1 MKKFKYILISSII
14 IFLINFPAH
23 FVFDYFP
30 NNITSVF
37 FPTNESIFQHM
48 KMVFTCFFI
57 FYLILYFMQRRLK
70 YNNIFIHNIISS
82 LTCIVFFLI
91 IYIPLYLRFGE
102 NMLVTL
108 ILLFISIL
116 FGQFITSLINCKKD
130 DFLNMIGLLTIF
142 IIFIVD
148 GFLTFKPMNNFL
160 FWDPEHETYER
171 VFK

>member
-1 MKKFKYILISSII
+1 
-14 IFLINFPAH
+14 
-23 FVFDYFP
+23 
-30 NNITSVF
+30 
-37 FPTNESIFQHM
+37 
-48 KMVFTCFFI
+48 
-57 FYLILYFMQRRLK
+57 
-70 YNNIFIHNIISS
+70 
-82 LTCIVFFLI
+82 
-91 IYIPLYLRFGE
+91 
-102 NMLVTL
+102 MLVTL

-116 FGQFITSLINCKKD
+116 LGQFITSLINCKKD